1 MQPADLKTTLY
12 RVAEQMVLA
21 ATTAPKGRGRD
32 NLEAAIL
39 EREDLLRLAD
49 EMERI
54 GRARD
59 AGAFV
64 RDAGNLR
71 DHVHVAVLLGT
82 RYQTLGLK
90 YCGLCGFADCAAN
103 EAAHGVCVFCPGDL
117 GIAVGSAVSVASQA
131 RADNRILYTLGLAA
145 VKLQVLGPEV
155 RFALGIP
162 LTATAKSPFFD
173 RKA

>member
-1 MQPADLKTTLY
+1 MKTADLNAILH

-21 ATTAPKGRGRD
+21 ATTAPKGRGRN
-32 NLEAAIL
+32 NLEAVIL

-54 GRARD
+54 GREQ
-59 AGAFV
+59 GAAAFT

-71 DHVHVAVLLGT
+71 DHAHVAVLLGT
-82 RYQTLGLK
+82 RFQTLGLK
-90 YCGLCGFADCAAN
+90 YCGQCGFANCAAN
-103 EAAHGVCVFCPGDL
+103 EAAHGVCVFNPCDL

-131 RADNRILYTLGLAA
+131 HADNRIMYTVGLAA
-145 VKLQVLGPEV
+145 LGLRLLGSEV

-162 LTATAKSPFFD
+162 LSATGKNPFFD
-173 RKA
+173 RS

>member
-1 MQPADLKTTLY
+1 MQPVDLKTILY
-12 RVAEQMVLA
+12 HVAEQMVLA
-21 ATTAPKGRGRD
+21 AVTAPKGRGRN

-39 EREDLLRLAD
+39 EQEDILRLAD

-54 GRARD
+54 GRAHD
-59 AGAFV
+59 AGAFI

-71 DHVHVAVLLGT
+71 DQVHIAVLLGT

-90 YCGLCGFADCAAN
+90 YCGLCGFANCAAN

-117 GIAVGSAVSVASQA
+117 GIAVGSAVSVAA
-131 RADNRILYTLGLAA
+131 RAHADNRVLYTLGLAA
-145 VKLQVLGPEV
+145 VKTQLLGPEV

-162 LTATAKSPFFD
+162 LTATAKNPFFD
-173 RKA
+173 RKS